1 MKNISNLIL
10 LFSIVVMCSC
20 NNTNDD
26 KIKNIEKR
34 IQLLEIENAIL
45 KNNVEKTHQV
55 SFSDTTSIS
64 TFKWF
69 RLGDTY
75 FDIVNH
81 YFEVAQ
87 VKSEYINNGYQITGI
102 VTNLLSLNMSQVKI
116 TGAIE
121 NNSKQMKIITGSVEI
136 PSLMPGQK
144 TIFNLFIPTSQTNV
158 EKVGIKVEMGRM

>member
-1 MKNISNLIL
+1 MKFNLYSL
-10 LFSIVVMCSC
+10 LFALIVVVCSC
-20 NNTNDD
+20 NNPNDD
-26 KIKNIEKR
+26 RIKN
-34 IQLLEIENAIL
+34 LEQRVQYLEYSNIVL
-45 KNNVEKTHQV
+45 KNNIEKTHQI

-69 RLGDTY
+69 RLGDAY

-87 VKSEYINNGYQITGI
+87 VKSEYLNNGYQITGI

-121 NNSKQMKIITGSVEI
+121 NNSKQQKVVTGSVEL
-136 PSLMPGQK
+136 PNLMPGEK
-144 TIFNLFIPTSQTNV
+144 TIFTLFIPTSQTNV